1 MSFSFLIAFHS
12 HASPTRPQLCKNTDA
27 IDEESKGRL
36 DVKGEFHLGDM
47 VNCIR
52 KGSLV
57 MQNTQSSSASRAS
70 SAAEDIVAGI
80 KGELV
85 FGTVSGRIGVIAR
98 INGAQYRF
106 LLRLQNAIAQVVPRV
121 GRLSYREWRS
131 LHNERR
137 MMSSASKPLNFID
150 GDMIERF
157 LDLDRASMEKVSS
170 LVNQSIT
177 VAAGVANKAKEQKK
191 GRVAPQSGGASG
203 DVDSKSLDGP
213 SAGTSKSASVSV
225 DALIRIVEDLSRI
238 H

>member
-1 MSFSFLIAFHS
+1 
-12 HASPTRPQLCKNTDA
+12 
-27 IDEESKGRL
+27 
-36 DVKGEFHLGDM
+36 
-47 VNCIR
+47 
-52 KGSLV
+52 
-57 MQNTQSSSASRAS
+57 
-70 SAAEDIVAGI
+70 
-80 KGELV
+80 
-85 FGTVSGRIGVIAR
+85 
-98 INGAQYRF
+98 
-106 LLRLQNAIAQVVPRV
+106 
-121 GRLSYREWRS
+121 
-131 LHNERR
+131 
-137 MMSSASKPLNFID
+137 MMSSASKTLNFID